1 MLQIGDIILGNPVAV
16 APMSGVTDLPFRRV
30 AARAGAGMVVSEMVA
45 SAELAKA
52 RPDVVRRTEGD
63 PNIRPF
69 VIQLAGADPRWMAEG
84 ARIAADAG
92 ADIIDINMGCPARQ
106 VTGKACGS
114 ALMRTPLEAQRLI
127 EATVKAVTL
136 PVTLKM
142 RLGWDRSSLNAPEIA
157 RAAEDIGVRMIT
169 VHGRTRNQFYKGAAD
184 WKTVALTKRAVRIPV
199 LVNGDIQSVAD
210 ARSALLLSGCDGVMV
225 GRAMMG
231 RPWLAAEI
239 AAAIGG
245 RPFRSPSAA
254 EQAAIAIGHFEDM
267 LAFYETGLGIRVAR
281 KHLAAYIEHAPG
293 RASESARKAVRSMV
307 CQSDDPT
314 EVIATLT
321 RFYDLAAAA

>member
-1 MLQIGDIILGNPVAV
+1 MLRIADILLANPVAV

-52 RPDVVRRTEGD
+52 RPDVVRRAEGD
-63 PNIRPF
+63 PAIRPF

-114 ALMRTPLEAQRLI
+114 ALMRNPTEALRLI
-127 EATVKAVTL
+127 EATVSAVST

-142 RLGWDRSSLNAPEIA
+142 RLGWDHGSLNAPDIA
-157 RAAEDIGVRMIT
+157 RGAEEIGVRMIT
-169 VHGRTRNQFYKGAAD
+169 VHGRTRNQFYKGDAD
-184 WKTVALTKRAVRIPV
+184 WKAVAHTKRAVSAPV

-210 ARSALLLSGCDGVMV
+210 AREALRLSGCDGVMV
-225 GRAMMG
+225 GRALVG

-239 AAAIGG
+239 AAALNGG
-245 RPFRSPSAA
+245 IFRAPGVK
-254 EQAAIAIGHFEDM
+254 EQAAIAIGHYEDM
-267 LAFYETGLGIRVAR
+267 LDFYGQPLGMRIAR
-281 KHLAAYIEHAPG
+281 KHLAAYVEHAPV
-293 RASESARKAVRSMV
+293 AMSEPERKSVKSLLCR
-307 CQSDDPT
+307 T
-314 EVIATLT
+314 EEPAEAIGALM
-321 RFYDLAAAA
+321 RLYEFRGAA